1 MLSTICIYWLS
12 SLLVK
17 SELAPP
23 GGLPYACKEMLERKM
38 TGSGLRKWVV
48 ALAVIACAVSSQARG
63 QTLVSETTI
72 VGTVVH
78 YHWLLTTSSPA
89 PFTRKI
95 AGGRAFAGDDSV
107 WVTVSVGE
115 FGVIRNFVHSSPGQP
130 GTDKHLF

>member
-12 SLLVK
+12 SLLAK

-23 GGLPYACKEMLERKM
+23 GGLPYACKEMLEGKM
-38 TGSGLRKWVV
+38 TSSGLRKWVV

-95 AGGRAFAGDDSV
+95 AGSV
-107 WVTVSVGE
+107 LSLAM
-115 FGVIRNFVHSSPGQP
+115 IRSGLQCRSGSLV
-130 GTDKHLF
+130 